1 MLKIRVFVK
10 ELSKMFLPEDIVYI
24 DYSEKT
30 VTVRGCQHSDCDTC
44 LDEYSWEKCEIMRFT
59 DVLDS
64 SEPRK
69 EIFEGDIVKA
79 TRFFGRADE
88 TGGFYEYDKELIGI
102 VKQLEGAWVI
112 DTGRDAVYLW
122 TEIDENEVIGN
133 IYENPDFMEAS
144 HEQATT

>member
-10 ELSKMFLPEDIVYI
+10 ELSKMFLPDHIVDI
-24 DYSEKT
+24 DYNEKT

-44 LDEYSWEKCEIMRFT
+44 HDEYDWEQCEIMRFT
-59 DVLDS
+59 DILDN

-69 EIFEGDIVKA
+69 EIFEGDIVKT

-88 TGGFYEYDKELIGI
+88 VGGFYEYDKEIIGI

-112 DTGRDAVYLW
+112 DTGNDAVLLW
-122 TEIDENEVIGN
+122 TEIEENEVIGN
-133 IYENPDFMEAS
+133 IYENQIFE
-144 HEQATT
+144 EKR